1 MLEASFL
8 SYYRRPDAPRGR
20 TRKTHAEVGERSEE
34 MSFIDQPAAQP
45 SRIPYI
51 NDNYLA
57 NEQELVRALA
67 EQADP
72 GESARQKIMNTAAQL
87 VRAVRK
93 NTKNDGGI
101 EAFLKTYDLS
111 SDEGVLLMCIAEA
124 LLRIPDA
131 DTADRLIADKI
142 TSANWK
148 DHVGTSDSLFVNA
161 STWGLMLTGKILTLD
176 EIAGA
181 NPTKMLGKLVSR
193 AGEPVVRTAMR
204 QAMKIMGHQFVMG
217 RNIGE
222 ALKRAMKSTDLPYRY
237 SFDMLGESAL
247 TAADAQRYLDNY
259 HAGIKSIGD
268 AHVESADVFSAPGI
282 SVKLSALHPRYEFSH
297 ETRVMKELV
306 PNVLELAQHAR
317 EIGIGLTIDSE
328 EAHRF
333 EMWLNIF
340 EEVYRD
346 PSLDGWDGLG
356 VALQTYQRRGNDG
369 LRFLIDLASE
379 IGRRIPVRLV
389 KGAYWDSEVKWA
401 QEQGLDSYPVYT
413 RKSHSDVSYLAA
425 ARTAL
430 AAEDKIYAQFATHN
444 AHTLASV
451 LHYAG
456 SRRDY
461 EFQRLHGMGEELYA
475 EVVDPEKHDRPCR
488 VYAPVGNH
496 EDLLP
501 YLVRR
506 LLENGSNT
514 SFVNKI
520 ADESIDVQDIIADP
534 LATARSH
541 DYAAHDRI
549 PTPADIFQ
557 PERSNSVG
565 INIANRSVSKQLLA
579 ELEEAAAKP
588 ITAKPIVGGKELDG
602 PEEPS
607 VNPANVAE
615 IVGVCHQASSD
626 AVIKAIDISVAAQ
639 PAWCRLGAYER
650 DKILN
655 RAADLYEKHRDEL
668 LGLIVREGGRSIPDA
683 ISELREAVD
692 FMRYYGAQAKKHFG
706 EPIVLPGPTGER
718 NTMSMRGKGVFI
730 AISPWNFPLAIFTGQ
745 VTAALAAGNAVLAKP
760 AAPTPLIAYRAIQ
773 LLHEA
778 GVPADVLH
786 YVPCGGR
793 MIGEAGVADPRIAG
807 VVFTGSTGV
816 AQTINQTLA
825 HRDGPIGT
833 LIAETGG
840 QNAMFVDS
848 SALPEQVVHDSIYS
862 AFNSAGQRCSA
873 LRLLCV
879 QEEIEPRTLDLLK
892 GYMEELTIGDPR
904 HLSTDVGPCIDDPSR
919 QGLAKHVE
927 RMAKEQKIVHRCTL
941 PEGSDIG
948 TYFAPTLV
956 EIDDIS
962 ALTEEQFGPIL
973 HVVKFKSRHLDDM
986 VKAVNGTGFGLT
998 MGLHSRID
1006 SRVAGLAA
1014 DCGAGNLYVN
1024 RNMIGAVV
1032 GVQPF
1037 GGRGLSGTGPKA
1049 GGPHYVQRF
1058 GTEFTLS
1065 NNISAVG
1072 GNASLL
1078 TLGSD

>member
-1 MLEASFL
+1 MSFL
-8 SYYRRPDAPRGR
+8 
-20 TRKTHAEVGERSEE
+20 
-34 MSFIDQPAAQP
+34 DQPAARP
-45 SRIPYI
+45 SRIPYV
-51 NDNYLA
+51 NEKYLA
-57 NEQELVRALA
+57 DEQALVRELA
-67 EQADP
+67 AEADP
-72 GESARQKIMNTAAQL
+72 GESARAKIKGTAEQL

-93 NTKNDGGI
+93 NQENDSGI
-101 EAFLKTYDLS
+101 EAFLQKYDLS

-142 TSANWK
+142 TAAKWQ
-148 DHVGTSDSLFVNA
+148 DHIGTSDSLFVNA
-161 STWGLMLTGKILTLD
+161 STWGLMLTGKILTLE
-176 EIAGA
+176 EIGTG
-181 NPTKMLGKLVSR
+181 NPTRMLGKLVSS

-217 RNIGE
+217 RTIGE
-222 ALKRAMKSTDLPYRY
+222 ALRRATKSNDLPYRY

-247 TAADAQRYLDNY
+247 TAGDAARYLESY
-259 HAGIKSIGD
+259 HEGIRSIGD

-282 SVKLSALHPRYEFSH
+282 SVKLSALHPRYEYTH
-297 ETRVMKELV
+297 EDRVMTELV
-306 PNVLELAQHAR
+306 PQVLELAQHAK

-333 EMWLNIF
+333 EMWLEIF
-340 EEVYRD
+340 ERVYRD
-346 PSLDGWDGLG
+346 PSLKGWDGFG
-356 VALQTYQRRGNDG
+356 VALQTYQRRGRDG
-369 LRFLIDLASE
+369 LRFLIDLADDV
-379 IGRRIPVRLV
+379 GRRIPVRLV
-389 KGAYWDSEVKWA
+389 KGAYWDSEIKWA
-401 QEQGLDSYPVYT
+401 QEQGLESYPVFT

-425 ARTAL
+425 AQAAL
-430 AAEDKIYAQFATHN
+430 AAGEKIYAQFATHN
-444 AHTLASV
+444 SHTLASV

-475 EVVDPEKHDRPCR
+475 EVVDPDKHDRPCR

-520 ADESIDVQDIIADP
+520 ADESIEIEDIVADP
-534 LATARSH
+534 LETAAAH

-549 PTPADIFQ
+549 PAPNDIFQ
-557 PERSNSVG
+557 PERINSHG
-565 INIANRSVSKQLLA
+565 INLPNRTISKQLLE
-579 ELEEAAAKP
+579 ELDAASGKS
-588 ITAKPIVGGKELDG
+588 ITAKPIIGGKEVNG
-602 PEEPS
+602 EAEES
-607 VNPANVAE
+607 VNPADTSEV
-615 IVGVCHQASSD
+615 VGVCHQATAD
-626 AVIKAIDISVAAQ
+626 DVRKAIDVSVAAQ
-639 PAWCRLGAYER
+639 PAWDRVGAEER
-650 DKILN
+650 AAILN

-668 LGLIVREGGRSIPDA
+668 ISLIVREGGRTIPDA

-692 FMRYYGAQAKKHFG
+692 FMRYYGAQAKKYFG
-706 EPIVLPGPTGER
+706 EPILLPGPTGER
-718 NTMSMRGKGVFI
+718 NTYVMRGKGVFI
-730 AISPWNFPLAIFTGQ
+730 AISPWNFPLAIYTGQ
-745 VTAALAAGNAVLAKP
+745 ITAALAAGNAVLAKP
-760 AAPTPLIAYRAIQ
+760 AAPTTLVAYRAIR

-778 GVPADVLH
+778 GVPQDVLH
-786 YVPCGGR
+786 FVPCGGR
-793 MIGEAGVADPRIAG
+793 LIGEAGVADPRVAG

-848 SALPEQVVHDSIYS
+848 SALPEQVVHDAVYS

-873 LRLLCV
+873 LRVLCV
-879 QEEIEPRTLDLLK
+879 QQDIEPRTLDLLK

-904 HLSTDVGPCIDDPSR
+904 HLHTDVGPCIDDPSR
-919 QGLAKHVE
+919 RTLAAHVE
-927 RMAKEQKIVHRCTL
+927 RMGKEQRIVHRCSL
-941 PEGSDIG
+941 SEQHDKG
-948 TYFAPTLV
+948 TFFAPTLV
-956 EIDDIS
+956 EIDDVS

-973 HVVKFKSRHLDDM
+973 HVVKFRSRHLDQM
-986 VKAVNGTGFGLT
+986 VAAVNKTGFGLT
-998 MGLHSRID
+998 MGIHSRID
-1006 SRVAGLAA
+1006 SRIAGVAA

-1078 TLGSD
+1078 RMGSD

>member
-1 MLEASFL
+1 
-8 SYYRRPDAPRGR
+8 
-20 TRKTHAEVGERSEE
+20 
-34 MSFIDQPAAQP
+34 MSFIDQPAA
-45 SRIPYI
+45 SESSISHI

-57 NEQELVRALA
+57 DERELVRKLA
-67 EQADP
+67 AEADP
-72 GESARQKIMNTAAQL
+72 GESVRQKIQNTATQL

-93 NTKNDGGI
+93 NTENDSGI
-101 EAFLKTYDLS
+101 EAFLQKYDLS
-111 SDEGVLLMCIAEA
+111 SDEGVLLMCIAES

-142 TSANWK
+142 TAAKWQ
-148 DHVGTSDSLFVNA
+148 DHIGTSDSLFVNA

-176 EIAGA
+176 EIAKG

-217 RNIGE
+217 RTIGE
-222 ALKRAMKSTDLPYRY
+222 ALRRAVKGNVLPYRY

-259 HAGIKSIGD
+259 HQGIKSIAEGPQVD
-268 AHVESADVFSAPGI
+268 APDVFSAPGI
-282 SVKLSALHPRYEFSH
+282 SVKLSALHPRYEYSH
-297 ETRVMKELV
+297 EERVMTELV
-306 PNVLELAQHAR
+306 PAVLELARHAKDV
-317 EIGIGLTIDSE
+317 GIGLTIDSE

-333 EMWLNIF
+333 ELWLNIF
-340 EEVYRD
+340 EHIYRD
-346 PSLDGWDGLG
+346 PSLDGWEGFG
-356 VALQTYQRRGNDG
+356 VALQTYQRRGRDG
-369 LRFLIDLASE
+369 LQFLVDLAGDV
-379 IGRRIPVRLV
+379 GRRIPVRLV
-389 KGAYWDSEVKWA
+389 KGAYWDSEIKWA
-401 QEQGLDSYPVYT
+401 QEQGLESYPVFT

-425 ARTAL
+425 ARAAL
-430 AAEDKIYAQFATHN
+430 AADDKIYAQFATHN
-444 AHTLASV
+444 AHTLASI
-451 LHYAG
+451 LHFAG

-520 ADESIDVQDIIADP
+520 VDESIDVQDIVADP
-534 LATARSH
+534 LETAASH
-541 DYAAHDRI
+541 DYRAHAQI
-549 PTPADIFQ
+549 PCPVDIFQ
-557 PERSNSVG
+557 PERINSHGV
-565 INIANRSVSKQLLA
+565 NLANRSVSKDLLA
-579 ELEEAAAKP
+579 ELEAASKEP
-588 ITAKPIVGGKELDG
+588 MTAKPIIGGKEVSGRED
-602 PEEPS
+602 PS
-607 VNPANVAE
+607 VNPANTSEV
-615 IVGVCHQASSD
+615 VGVCHQVSEEGID
-626 AVIKAIDISVAAQ
+626 KAIELSVAAQ
-639 PAWCRLGAYER
+639 PSWDRRGADER
-650 DKILN
+650 ARILN
-655 RAADLYEKHRDEL
+655 RAADLYEKHKDEL
-668 LGLIVREGGRSIPDA
+668 IALCVREGGRTIPDS

-706 EPIVLPGPTGER
+706 EPLLLPGPTGER
-718 NTMSMRGKGVFI
+718 NTYSMRGKGVFI

-760 AAPTPLIAYRAIQ
+760 AAPTPLIACRAIQ

-778 GVPADVLH
+778 GVPPDVLH
-786 YVPCGGR
+786 FIPGSGRLIGGR
-793 MIGEAGVADPRIAG
+793 AVADPRIAG

-873 LRLLCV
+873 LRLLCI
-879 QEEIEPRTLDLLK
+879 QEDIEPRTLGLLK

-919 QGLAKHVE
+919 QSLAAHVD
-927 RMAKEQKIVHRCTL
+927 RMAKEQRIVHRCTL
-941 PEGSDIG
+941 PDNNDRG
-948 TYFAPTLV
+948 TFFAPTLV

-962 ALTEEQFGPIL
+962 ALHEEEFGPIL
-973 HVVKFKSRHLDDM
+973 HVVKFKSRHLDKM
-986 VKAVNGTGFGLT
+986 VEAVNGTGFGLT
-998 MGLHSRID
+998 MGLHTRID

-1014 DCGAGNLYVN
+1014 DCGAGNLYIN

-1058 GTEFTLS
+1058 GTEITVS

>member
-1 MLEASFL
+1 
-8 SYYRRPDAPRGR
+8 
-20 TRKTHAEVGERSEE
+20 
-34 MSFIDQPAAQP
+34 MSFIDQPAARE
-45 SRIPYI
+45 SSIAYI

-57 NEQELVRALA
+57 DEQELVRQLA
-67 EQADP
+67 NEADP
-72 GESARQKIMNTAAQL
+72 GASGRAKITKTAEQL

-101 EAFLKTYDLS
+101 EAFLQQYDLS

-142 TSANWK
+142 TAAKWQ
-148 DHVGTSDSLFVNA
+148 DHIGTSDSLFVNA

-176 EIAGA
+176 EVAKG
-181 NPTKMLGKLVSR
+181 NPTKLLGKLVSR

-217 RNIGE
+217 RSIGE
-222 ALKRAMKSTDLPYRY
+222 ALRRAMKSTDLPYRY

-259 HAGIKSIGD
+259 HEGIKSIGD
-268 AHVESADVFSAPGI
+268 EHVESADVFSAPGI
-282 SVKLSALHPRYEFSH
+282 SVKLSALHPRYEYSH
-297 ETRVMKELV
+297 EDRVMAELV
-306 PNVLELAQHAR
+306 PAVLELAKHAK
-317 EIGIGLTIDSE
+317 EVGIGLTIDSE

-333 EMWLNIF
+333 ELWLNIF
-340 EEVYRD
+340 EKVYRD
-346 PSLDGWDGLG
+346 PALNGWDGFG
-356 VALQTYQRRGNDG
+356 VALQTYQRRGRDG
-369 LRFLIDLASE
+369 LRFLIDIADDV
-379 IGRRIPVRLV
+379 GRRIPVRLV

-401 QEQGLDSYPVYT
+401 QEQGLESYPVFT

-425 ARTAL
+425 ARAAL
-430 AAEDKIYAQFATHN
+430 GAGDKIYAQFATHN
-444 AHTLASV
+444 AHTLASI

-475 EVVDPEKHDRPCR
+475 EVVDPDKHDRPCR

-520 ADESIDVQDIIADP
+520 ADESIDAMEIIADP
-534 LATARSH
+534 LETAAGH
-541 DYAAHDRI
+541 DYAAHDKI
-549 PTPADIFQ
+549 PQPLEIFK
-557 PERSNSVG
+557 PERENSLG
-565 INIANRSVSKQLLA
+565 INLADRTISSELLG
-579 ELEEAAAKP
+579 ELERAAQKSY
-588 ITAKPIVGGKELDG
+588 TAKPIIGGKEVDG
-602 PEEPS
+602 KEEPS
-607 VNPANVAE
+607 VNPSDVSE
-615 IVGVCHQASSD
+615 IVGVCHQASAED
-626 AVIKAIDISVAAQ
+626 VRKAIDVSVSAQ
-639 PAWCRLGAYER
+639 TSWDRMGGHER
-650 DKILN
+650 SIILN

-668 LGLIVREGGRSIPDA
+668 LGLVVREGGRTIPDA

-692 FMRYYGAQAKKHFG
+692 FMRYYGAQAEKHFG
-706 EPIVLPGPTGER
+706 EPIVLPGPTGEL
-718 NTMSMRGKGVFI
+718 NTLSMRGKGVFI

-760 AAPTPLIAYRAIQ
+760 AAPTPIIAYRAIQ

-778 GVPADVLH
+778 GVPGDVLH

-807 VVFTGSTGV
+807 VVFTGSTEV

-825 HRDGPIGT
+825 HRVGPIGT
-833 LIAETGG
+833 LVAETGG

-848 SALPEQVVHDSIYS
+848 SALPEQVVHDAIYS

-879 QEEIEPRTLDLLK
+879 QEEIEPRTLDLLR

-919 QGLAKHVE
+919 QILATHVE
-927 RMAKEQKIVHRCTL
+927 RMGREQKVVHRCGL
-941 PEGSDIG
+941 PDEASKG

-956 EIDDIS
+956 EIDDIG
-962 ALTEEQFGPIL
+962 ALTEEQFGPVL
-973 HVVKFKSRHLDDM
+973 HVVKFKSRHLDKT
-986 VKAVNGTGFGLT
+986 VAAVNSTGFGLT
-998 MGLHSRID
+998 MGVHSRID
-1006 SRVAGLAA
+1006 SRIAGLAA
-1014 DCGAGNLYVN
+1014 DSGAGNLYVN

-1058 GTEFTLS
+1058 GTEFTMS